1 MNKKIFG
8 LVLTGILCVGMAGCG
23 DDVKESYEDGYND
36 ATKQEQQVEAPKEE
50 VVEPK
55 EVPEPVEEPAP
66 VQEPSE
72 DKANDVDGAYDLVKP
87 IIEERFGA
95 LDHEFII
102 MNDELMLIG
111 YLPADEVYYGISD
124 GSWNDLIANAEFC
137 SNNIKNA
144 LINSGYTNVNFNVS
158 ICDNVKRQDL
168 CYLLVRDGIT
178 FFNVADE
185 MQ

>member
-1 MNKKIFG
+1 MKKMFG
-8 LVLTGILCVGMAGCG
+8 LLFVGMLCVSMVGCG
-23 DDVKESYEDGYND
+23 DDVKEQVEEGYND
-36 ATKQEQQVEAPKEE
+36 ATQEEQQVEAPKEE

-55 EVPEPVEEPAP
+55 EVQEPVEEPAP
-66 VQEPSE
+66 VKDIS
-72 DKANDVDGAYDLVKP
+72 NDVDGAYDLVKP
-87 IIEERFGA
+87 LIEEQFA
-95 LDHEFII
+95 SLDHEFTI
-102 MNDELMLIG
+102 MNGELMLIG

-144 LINSGYTNVNFNVS
+144 LINSGYTNVHFNIS
-158 ICDNVKRQDL
+158 MCDNVKRQDL

>member
-1 MNKKIFG
+1 MKKMFG
-8 LVLTGILCVGMAGCG
+8 LLFVGMLCVGMVGCG
-23 DDVKESYEDGYND
+23 DDVQEQVEKGYND
-36 ATKQEQQVEAPKEE
+36 ATQEEQQVEAPKDE

-55 EVPEPVEEPAP
+55 EVQEPVKDI
-66 VQEPSE
+66 S
-72 DKANDVDGAYDLVKP
+72 NDVDGAYDLVKP
-87 IIEERFGA
+87 LIEEQFA
-95 LDHEFII
+95 SLDYEYTI
-102 MNDELMLIG
+102 MNGELMLIG

-144 LINSGYTNVNFNVS
+144 LINSGYTNVHFNIS
-158 ICDNVKRQDL
+158 MCDSVKRQDL
-168 CYLLVRDGIT
+168 CYLLVRDGVT

>member
-1 MNKKIFG
+1 MKKMFG
-8 LVLTGILCVGMAGCG
+8 LLFVGMLCVGMVGCG
-23 DDVKESYEDGYND
+23 DDVQEQVEKGYND
-36 ATKQEQQVEAPKEE
+36 ATQEEQQAEAPREE
-50 VVEPK
+50 VQ
-55 EVPEPVEEPAP
+55 EPVEEPAP

-144 LINSGYTNVNFNVS
+144 LINSGYTNVHFNVS
-158 ICDNVKRQDL
+158 MCDSVKRQDL
-168 CYLLVRDGIT
+168 CYLLVRDGVT

>member
-1 MNKKIFG
+1 MKKMFG
-8 LVLTGILCVGMAGCG
+8 LLFVGMLCVSMVGCG
-23 DDVKESYEDGYND
+23 DDVQEQVEEGYND
-36 ATKQEQQVEAPKEE
+36 ATQEEQQVEAPKDE

-55 EVPEPVEEPAP
+55 EVQEPVEEPAP
-66 VQEPSE
+66 VQEPVKDIS
-72 DKANDVDGAYDLVKP
+72 NDVDGAYDLVKP
-87 IIEERFGA
+87 LIEEQFA
-95 LDHEFII
+95 SLDHEFTI
-102 MNDELMLIG
+102 MNGELMLIG

-144 LINSGYTNVNFNVS
+144 LINSGYTNVHFNVS
-158 ICDNVKRQDL
+158 MCDNVKRQDL
-168 CYLLVRDGIT
+168 CYLLVRDGVT

>member
-1 MNKKIFG
+1 MKKMFG
-8 LVLTGILCVGMAGCG
+8 LLFVGMLCVGMVGCG
-23 DDVKESYEDGYND
+23 DDVQEQVEEGYND
-36 ATKQEQQVEAPKEE
+36 ATQEEQQVEAPREE
-50 VVEPK
+50 VVEP
-55 EVPEPVEEPAP
+55 EEPEESEPAP
-66 VQEPSE
+66 VKDIS
-72 DKANDVDGAYDLVKP
+72 NDVDGAYDLVKP
-87 IIEERFGA
+87 LIEEQFA
-95 LDHEFII
+95 SLDHEFTI
-102 MNDELMLIG
+102 MNGELMLIG

-144 LINSGYTNVNFNVS
+144 LINSGYTNVHFNVS
-158 ICDNVKRQDL
+158 MCDNVKRQDL

>member
-1 MNKKIFG
+1 MKKMFG
-8 LVLTGILCVGMAGCG
+8 LLFVGMLCVGMVGCG
-23 DDVKESYEDGYND
+23 DDVQEQVEKGYND
-36 ATKQEQQVEAPKEE
+36 ATKEEQQVEEPKDE

-55 EVPEPVEEPAP
+55 EVQEPVKDI
-66 VQEPSE
+66 S
-72 DKANDVDGAYDLVKP
+72 NDVDGAYDLVKP
-87 IIEERFGA
+87 LIEEQFA
-95 LDHEFII
+95 SLDYEYTI
-102 MNDELMLIG
+102 MNGELMLIG

-144 LINSGYTNVNFNVS
+144 LINSGYTNVHFNIS
-158 ICDNVKRQDL
+158 MCDNVKRQDL
-168 CYLLVRDGIT
+168 CYLLVRDGVT